1 MFISLLFL
9 FTFFPSSL
17 SSPFPPFFQQQ
28 AWTHTT
34 AWYGTAGCLSFA
46 RQFPRGLPRICNPV
60 IDLLECWMP
69 LLPSWV
75 MDNILDQMVLPRL
88 HKEVETWDP
97 TTDTMPIHAWVHPW
111 LPLMGTT
118 IAFCEAFMSSS
129 PSLLALLFPSLLLL
143 SSSLSLPLPFFSLP
157 LSPFPFPPP
166 LFPPSPPSPSTPSPS
181 PSLSPIPPLPS
192 PLPPLSSLSS
202 SLPRTTAGDALC
214 SHTLQASHC
223 SQQLAS
229 VRLVCSQ
236 DPRTLAQGTRRPL
249 SLLCLYSLVPRPP
262 FSIFMKE
269 VWARDC
275 GLFLLC
281 FPALFWGQS
290 HSQAFF
296 LCGLIKYVFEVFYFY
311 FLQQSGCII
320 VGVHFYLH
328 VITDGPACKL
338 VGHPW
343 LVKACV
349 QHNCWPPVRMS
360 GGSRFPPH
368 YFFSVVVVELGNPEV

>member
-1 MFISLLFL
+1 MCSFLSFFFYFFPLFSLISL
-9 FTFFPSSL
+9 PSILPTTSMDPYDRL
-17 SSPFPPFFQQQ
+17 VWDCWMPKFRSTISS
-28 AWTHTT
+28 W
-34 AWYGTAGCLSFA
+34 S
-46 RQFPRGLPRICNPV
+46 PRICNPV

-181 PSLSPIPPLPS
+181 PSLSPIPPLPL

-249 SLLCLYSLVPRPP
+249 SLLCLYSLVPRP
-262 FSIFMKE
+262 
-269 VWARDC
+269 
-275 GLFLLC
+275 L
-281 FPALFWGQS
+281 
-290 HSQAFF
+290 
-296 LCGLIKYVFEVFYFY
+296 
-311 FLQQSGCII
+311 
-320 VGVHFYLH
+320 
-328 VITDGPACKL
+328 
-338 VGHPW
+338 
-343 LVKACV
+343 
-349 QHNCWPPVRMS
+349 
-360 GGSRFPPH
+360 SRF
-368 YFFSVVVVELGNPEV
+368 L